1 MAKRLRIKIFR
12 TDSRALLATFYLYN
26 RIKDEAPVLK
36 LSISLYFTAIIVLYF
51 FLLTW
56 YTLYK

>member
-12 TDSRALLATFYLYN
+12 TDSRALLAAFYLYN